1 MSYVCTLYIGTD
13 VEQGRMKLNCEVG
26 GKSGSHAHVCQ
37 LCVRE
42 HVQLGGWR
50 VLCACVHAELSII
63 SLSQVDVR
71 SVVFLGPG
79 FLEVCFCVRRCDDG
93 VH

>member
-1 MSYVCTLYIGTD
+1 M
-13 VEQGRMKLNCEVG
+13 
-26 GKSGSHAHVCQ
+26 
-37 LCVRE
+37 
-42 HVQLGGWR
+42 
-50 VLCACVHAELSII
+50 LCACVHAELSII

-71 SVVFLGPG
+71 SVAVFLGPG